1 MQTMDSY
8 TPADPHR
15 QPLRLRK
22 LPEDTY
28 KVHAMRTLLA
38 KRGAKNGKAMLKLDS
53 FHASTH
59 HKWVC
64 KEMSAYLVACNRKLG
79 GAHGTLAIYED
90 AARLGNPAK
99 EVLLMLG
106 HHADTDQGCVLPPQA
121 LHHATV
127 PKPCVFLVASVY
139 AEFLVAVTCLHVAML
154 CVYQVSVNFW
164 IIALLF

>member
-64 KEMSAYLVACNRKLG
+64 KEMSAYRVACNRKLDE
-79 GAHGTLAIYED
+79 AHGTLAIYED
-90 AARLGNPAK
+90 AARLGNPAH

-106 HHADTDQGCVLPPQA
+106 HHADSDQGFVLPPQA
-121 LHHATV
+121 LHHATG
-127 PKPCVFLVASVY
+127 PKPDVFRVASIY
-139 AEFLVAVTCLHVAML
+139 ADFLVAVTCLHVAML
-154 CVYQVSVNFW
+154 CVCQVFANFW
-164 IIALLF
+164 ILALHV